1 MDRGASIVGKRLVG
15 HLGGWSGTSPYLY
28 GFQWQRCKGRGCTD
42 IVGATANSY
51 RITSSD
57 VDTRLRVRVTARN
70 GTGAAS
76 ASSDKLGPVV
86 VSAQELKALLQ
97 RQIKP
102 HGRAATLGGV
112 LASGH
117 YAFVFEAPEAGTL
130 PASGTSADSHDTG
143 RCLWR
148 TDRLRSI
155 ERRRGGSGSRLRSR
169 KQASGCSQP
178 KLAYR

>member
-1 MDRGASIVGKRLVG
+1 M
-15 HLGGWSGTSPYLY
+15 
-28 GFQWQRCKGRGCTD
+28 
-42 IVGATANSY
+42 
-51 RITSSD
+51 
-57 VDTRLRVRVTARN
+57 RVTARN

-76 ASSDKLGPVV
+76 ASSDELGPVV

-130 PASGTSADSHDTG
+130 RIRWYLRRQPRHRPVLVANGSIAFHRAASKRLRLTLTLTKTGKRLLATQARVPMTAVGTFTPLGGGRAVATSAFRLD
-143 RCLWR
+143 R
-148 TDRLRSI
+148 T
-155 ERRRGGSGSRLRSR
+155 
-169 KQASGCSQP
+169 
-178 KLAYR
+178 